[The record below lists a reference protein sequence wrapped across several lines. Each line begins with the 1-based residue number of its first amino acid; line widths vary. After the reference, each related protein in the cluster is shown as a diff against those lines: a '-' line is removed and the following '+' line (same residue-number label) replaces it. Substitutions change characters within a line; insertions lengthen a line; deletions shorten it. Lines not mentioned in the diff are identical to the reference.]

1 MPDLGRGG
9 RFLSF
14 PHNGN
19 QGTDRDLAFQYPKFL
34 QLLFL
39 ASNTVGILG
48 LELLKTFIIQLDAP
62 QPTGRCCT
70 TDRRRETGS
79 WFFPVRARRVRRSS
93 VTNEVS
99 NQSFN

>member
-1 MPDLGRGG
+1 MPDRGRGG

-34 QLLFL
+34 QPLFL

-62 QPTGRCCT
+62 QPTEDWGRKT
-70 TDRRRETGS
+70 GDR
-79 WFFPVRARRVRRSS
+79 FCPVRARRVRRSS